1 MMNQERVKQLKDIVA
16 GQRDLMFT
24 AERQI
29 WKHPETGYREWKTH
43 AYLKEEFEKLG
54 YQLTEAGN
62 IPGFYTDIDTGRP
75 GPKLLIMGEM
85 DSLIVSTHPECDPE
99 TGFVHA
105 CGHHAQSAALLGI
118 AAALKQPGALDGMS
132 GSIRLM
138 AVPAEELIEI
148 EYREGLRKEG
158 VIKYFGGKV
167 EFMYRGYMDGCDIAL
182 LVHTSSADH
191 PCIALTPGSNGCVTK
206 NINFVGVS
214 SHAGGAP
221 HLGVNALYAA
231 SQAMNAANALRE
243 TFQEQDTIRFHPI
256 ITKGGGAVN
265 AIPND
270 VRMESYVRGAT
281 LEAIMGTNI
290 NINRAIA
297 ASAASMGANVVL
309 KDRPGYTPLE
319 NEPQLY
325 DLTCQVVTECFGEDA
340 LVKRGRSTG
349 CTDMGDV
356 SAVMPTVQPYCSGA
370 CGTAHGSDFYINDP
384 ESALVL
390 SAQYQVLMA
399 EALLSNEAKVAKDV
413 IANAQLRFP
422 SMQAFFDTIDQLF
435 LDKEAVINNED
446 GTITLD
452 YQNKK

>member
-1 MMNQERVKQLKDIVA
+1 M
-16 GQRDLMFT
+16 
-24 AERQI
+24 
-29 WKHPETGYREWKTH
+29 
-43 AYLKEEFEKLG
+43 
-54 YQLTEAGN
+54 
-62 IPGFYTDIDTGRP
+62 
-75 GPKLLIMGEM
+75 
-85 DSLIVSTHPECDPE
+85 
-99 TGFVHA
+99 
-105 CGHHAQSAALLGI
+105 
-118 AAALKQPGALDGMS
+118 
-132 GSIRLM
+132 
-138 AVPAEELIEI
+138 
-148 EYREGLRKEG
+148 
-158 VIKYFGGKV
+158 
-167 EFMYRGYMDGCDIAL
+167 
-182 LVHTSSADH
+182 
-191 PCIALTPGSNGCVTK
+191 
-206 NINFVGVS
+206 
-214 SHAGGAP
+214 
-221 HLGVNALYAA
+221 
-231 SQAMNAANALRE
+231 
-243 TFQEQDTIRFHPI
+243 
-256 ITKGGGAVN
+256 
-265 AIPND
+265 
-270 VRMESYVRGAT
+270 
-281 LEAIMGTNI
+281 
-290 NINRAIA
+290 
-297 ASAASMGANVVL
+297 VL

>member
-75 GPKLLIMGEM
+75 GPN
-85 DSLIVSTHPECDPE
+85 
-99 TGFVHA
+99 
-105 CGHHAQSAALLGI
+105 HAQSAALLGI

-290 NINRAIA
+290 KINRAIA

>member
-1 MMNQERVKQLKDIVA
+1 MTERQQQLVQNVEKHRQMILD
-16 GQRDLMFT
+16 
-24 AERQI
+24 AER
-29 WKHPETGYREWKTH
+29 WLWAHPQTGYTEWEAH
-43 AYLKEEFEKLG
+43 NYLVEKYEALG
-54 YQLTEAGN
+54 YSLTLAGN
-62 IPGFYTDIDTGRP
+62 IPGFYTEVDTGRP
-75 GPKLLIMGEM
+75 GPKLAIFGEL
-85 DSLIVSTHPECDPE
+85 DALDIANHPESVNGMAHC
-99 TGFVHA
+99 
-105 CGHHAQSAALLGI
+105 CGHNGQSAALLGI
-118 AAALKQPGALDGMS
+118 AAALKEPGALDGLC
-132 GSIRLM
+132 GTIRLV
-138 AVPAEELIEI
+138 AVPAEEMIQLAF
-148 EYREGLRKEG
+148 REDLRKKG
-158 VIKYFGGKV
+158 VIQYMGGKV

-290 NINRAIA
+290 KINRAIA